1 MTTTYIIVNLCLAVL
16 TFAAL
21 AGIVRLA
28 HRLPARAP
36 LDDERWGTGG
46 DPYVPSEPLPLYQV
60 AEDEDDRAVALAA

>member
-21 AGIVRLA
+21 ASIVRLA

-36 LDDERWGTGG
+36 LNDERWGTGG
-46 DPYVPSEPLPLYQV
+46 DPYVPSEPLPLHQV
-60 AEDEDDRAVALAA
+60 AAHEDDRAFALAA